1 MHDQNQIQRLGFTA
15 WADNLIVN
23 AIEDLGVKRPYHYDV
38 ESEDVTIVLRQI
50 GDEVTATV
58 RAYIPGSG
66 WYYHDRV
73 IKMRDPN
80 A

>member
-1 MHDQNQIQRLGFTA
+1 MIDQNNIQRLGFNA

-38 ESEDVTIVLRQI
+38 ENEDVTIVLRQI

-58 RAYIPGSG
+58 RAYIPGHG

-73 IKMRDPN
+73 IKMKGGSL
-80 A
+80 